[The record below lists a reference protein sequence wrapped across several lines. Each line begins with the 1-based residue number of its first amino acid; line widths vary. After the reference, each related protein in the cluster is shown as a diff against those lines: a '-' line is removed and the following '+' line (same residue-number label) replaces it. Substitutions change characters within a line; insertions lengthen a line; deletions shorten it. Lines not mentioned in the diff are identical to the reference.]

1 MDIKLIN
8 KYGLLILV
16 GIFFIINLYYKNL
29 INILLFLVSY
39 LILRNFIENET
50 SIIIAYIISIVYG
63 ITKNFHL
70 LENFKNFINNK
81 NKDNFV
87 DANLL
92 KNMLTQPQTQTNFP
106 KKLNNYDKI
115 KNLNSPSR
123 PSSPSSPSI
132 PSRSSRPSRPSKDPE
147 LNNSIDD
154 YNNKNKQAPPNID
167 SLISEE
173 LINEFINRVKKNDN
187 LLITN
192 TSINIYT
199 LKPTLKKISKPK
211 IESMKKK
218 ALTETADFIYKPI
231 VISKDNFIIDG
242 HHRWF
247 VKKNLIESNTNST
260 NYKLYNEMVDVII
273 IDYTIEILIRKLQEF
288 KIKFNKKLLSKS
300 ILDRNK
306 LNRGRTLIK
315 KIKSD
320 LNKLDANYEELN
332 KLKIL

>member
-1 MDIKLIN
+1 MDIDIKLIN
-8 KYGLLILV
+8 KYGLFVLV

-87 DANLL
+87 DVNLL
-92 KNMLTQPQTQTNFP
+92 TNLLTQTQTQTNIP

-115 KNLNSPSR
+115 KNLNRPSSPSR
-123 PSSPSSPSI
+123 PSN
-132 PSRSSRPSRPSKDPE
+132 PSRPSKDPE
-147 LNNSIDD
+147 LNDSIDD
-154 YNNKNKQAPPNID
+154 YNKKNKQAPPNID

-218 ALTETADFIYKPI
+218 TLTENEDFIYKPI

-247 VKKNLIESNTNST
+247 VKKNLIESNTNGT

>member
-1 MDIKLIN
+1 MDIDIKLIN
-8 KYGLLILV
+8 KYGLFVLV

-92 KNMLTQPQTQTNFP
+92 KNLLTQPKTNIP
-106 KKLNNYDKI
+106 KKLNTYDKI
-115 KNLNSPSR
+115 KQLNS
-123 PSSPSSPSI
+123 PSSPSSPS
-132 PSRSSRPSRPSKDPE
+132 KDPE
-147 LNNSIDD
+147 LNHSIDD
-154 YNNKNKQAPPNID
+154 YNKKNKQSPPNID

-187 LLITN
+187 LLITY

-218 ALTETADFIYKPI
+218 TLTENEDFIYKPI